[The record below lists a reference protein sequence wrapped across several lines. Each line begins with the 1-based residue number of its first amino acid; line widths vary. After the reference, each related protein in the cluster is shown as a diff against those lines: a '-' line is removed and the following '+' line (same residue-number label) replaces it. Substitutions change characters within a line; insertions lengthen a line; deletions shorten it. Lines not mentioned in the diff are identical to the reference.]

1 MAPPDFDVHRFLE
14 AQNTCQSYRTR
25 FENAL
30 VELRN
35 GWRKNRRWTSCVFP
49 SVALSGTNSMISEGE
64 KFYTIKSYREALAFY
79 NHPVL
84 GPRLETATQ
93 TALSSGVMDPV
104 QLFGGDK
111 VDAARFKSCMTLFA
125 NVEERL
131 GLLSR
136 QRFYCEVALYF
147 WDDYDEDTLDR
158 IAFFHDYTGPYRKK
172 SAKGEGAVDSPPMYG
187 LAPIKGTRRFIQFQ
201 LSQQKTAP
209 TRKVEDWEISHI
221 LASRVDRRGNLSY
234 QVDWKDGREDD
245 LWYTA
250 ASIKY
255 AALQLVAFHDENPD
269 QPGPPCRLDTW
280 WRACINQRMASDHP
294 DDDQPAVNRFRS
306 GRRRIRG

>member
-1 MAPPDFDVHRFLE
+1 MATTDFDLMRFLE
-14 AQNTCQSYRTR
+14 AHNIRQARRAR

-35 GWRKNRRWTSCVFP
+35 GRRKTRRWTHCVFP
-49 SVALSGTNSMISEGE
+49 SVAFLGTEASSRTERDM
-64 KFYTIKSYREALAFY
+64 FYAIKSYREAQAFY

-93 TALSSGVMDPV
+93 AALSSGVMDPV
-104 QLFGGDK
+104 QLFGGDRA
-111 VDAARFKSCMTLFA
+111 DAARFKSCLTLFA
-125 NVEERL
+125 NVEESL
-131 GLLSR
+131 GVLSGL
-136 QRFYCEVALYF
+136 RFYGEVVLYF
-147 WDDYDEDTLDR
+147 WDDFDEDTLDK
-158 IAFFHDYTGPYRKK
+158 IASFDDYPGPYRDEPAQAEDAINKGPAYEPPKMMVIMKGHAEPSEQKLETKPTKK
-172 SAKGEGAVDSPPMYG
+172 
-187 LAPIKGTRRFIQFQ
+187 
-201 LSQQKTAP
+201 
-209 TRKVEDWEISHI
+209 KVEDWEINHI

-234 QVDWKDGREDD
+234 QIDWKDGREDD

-280 WRACINQRMASDHP
+280 WRACVNRRIAPDHP
-294 DDDQPAVNRFRS
+294 DDDKPAIDRFRS
-306 GRRRIRG
+306 GRR